1 MRTGVAVDGEGNV
14 CVADFGKKKKQK
26 KAARCWSTFTLR
38 KSAKKQPE
46 KHIAGGAIDVG
57 SSGLEIPGGL
67 AGICE
72 RMAQMG
78 HSINATRTPSPRKK
92 KVPNPLT
99 MPINDV

>member
-1 MRTGVAVDGEGNV
+1 M
-14 CVADFGKKKKQK
+14 
-26 KAARCWSTFTLR
+26 KAARCWSIFTPR

-46 KHIAGGAIDVG
+46 KPIAGGAIDVG
-57 SSGLEIPGGL
+57 SSGIEIPGGL

-78 HSINATRTPSPRKK
+78 HSINATATPSPR